1 MSLLVDQKY
10 ALLLS
15 SKLDRFKRVDARV
28 FNFRCPFCGDSQKNQ
43 HKARGYLYEKSGRV
57 SFKCH
62 NCSHSA
68 SLSGLIET
76 VDPLLHREYK
86 LEKFRE
92 SQSSNSYAVAIPSPS
107 PVSIEKTRTDLM
119 DLGLTPMSDLPTT
132 HRAAQ
137 YLKGRMIPRSRWSDL
152 YYCEDMR
159 VFEKL
164 NDAYRGRLMLG
175 ARIVI
180 PYRNTR
186 GELTGV
192 SGRDLGTSK
201 LRYVVVRLSEDA
213 MIYGLD
219 RVNVDRRV
227 YVVEGQFDS
236 MLVDN
241 AIAAG
246 GTDFQRAVDMLPLE
260 RAVLVFD
267 NQPRNEQVVKLIE
280 RQAQRG
286 STCVVWPA
294 SWEYKDIN
302 EAVMDGVTLSEVMH
316 VIDQNARSGLALKLA
331 IRDWK
336 KT

>member
-1 MSLLVDQKY
+1 MSLLTDQKFT
-10 ALLLS
+10 LLLS

-28 FNFRCPFCGDSQKNQ
+28 FNFRCPFCGDSQKSKL
-43 HKARGYLYEKSGRV
+43 KARGYLYEKSGCI

-62 NCSHSA
+62 NCSYST
-68 SLSGLIET
+68 SLSNLIKT
-76 VDPLLHREYK
+76 IDPILHREYI
-86 LEKFRE
+86 LEKFRDGQ
-92 SQSSNSYAVAIPSPS
+92 SQTNHIAVISPPPQAAIK
-107 PVSIEKTRTDLM
+107 KTQTDLTN
-119 DLGLTPMSDLPTT
+119 LGLQTISNLPTS
-132 HRAAQ
+132 HRAID
-137 YLKGRMIPRSRWSDL
+137 YLKRRMIPRSKWDDL

-164 NDAYRGRLMLG
+164 NVAYHGRLMPG
-175 ARIVI
+175 GRIVI
-180 PYRNTR
+180 PYRSMK

-219 RVNVDRRV
+219 RINANCRV

-241 AIAAG
+241 AVAAG
-246 GTDFQRAVDMLPLE
+246 GTDFQRVADMFSFDKM
-260 RAVLVFD
+260 VLVFD
-267 NQPRNEQVVKLIE
+267 NQPRNTEVVKMIE
-280 RQAQRG
+280 RQAQHG
-286 STCVVWPA
+286 HTCVIWPT
-294 SWEYKDIN
+294 SWAYKDIN

-316 VIDQNARSGLALKLA
+316 IIDHNAHTGLNLKLA

-336 KT
+336 RT